1 MNENAKKAGLVA
13 IIVLAVGAA
22 AFSAYNM
29 SQGDKMVIDSVTKM
43 PEGHKSEKELALE
56 SQAQAGA
63 AAPAPAGEKDLG
75 GDLTGAGGG
84 KE

>member
-22 AFSAYNM
+22 AFSAYNI
-29 SQGDKMVIDSVTKM
+29 SQGDKMVIDNVTKM

-63 AAPAPAGEKDLG
+63 AATAPAGEKDLG